1 MCVCIMSI
9 PMQLPM
15 YQTLVLFLKILSGI
29 IKEGRVNSYV
39 QHKKIEVEK
48 DRKIY
53 STVVTY
59 ICFMTILKKSIKGG
73 RWINKVVRILLL
85 PILETNSLMVR
96 EMSKKICDSGGF
108 STSDLELGGIPRL
121 DIFQCTVFVWKNE
134 LKSRA

>member
-1 MCVCIMSI
+1 MCVRIMPI

-39 QHKKIEVEK
+39 QRKKMEVDK
-48 DRKIY
+48 DRKIC

-73 RWINKVVRILLL
+73 R
-85 PILETNSLMVR
+85 
-96 EMSKKICDSGGF
+96 
-108 STSDLELGGIPRL
+108 
-121 DIFQCTVFVWKNE
+121 
-134 LKSRA
+134 